1 LQITATHQLQ
11 TAVTS
16 LALVSRAIILASAK
30 EEATGHSNML
40 DTESATSLKDTLV
53 MAMFSTLMGL
63 DANDPP
69 KTLATM
75 QFYCSVL
82 SSVSPC
88 FFTIK
93 CLVLILVHCL
103 VTVMHQIVI

>member
-1 LQITATHQLQ
+1 MQITATHQLQ

-16 LALVSRAIILASAK
+16 LALVVRPILLASAK
-30 EEATGHSNML
+30 EAAAGHSPMV
-40 DTESATSLKDTLV
+40 DSESATSFKDTLV
-53 MAMFSTLMGL
+53 MAMFNTLMGL

-82 SSVSPC
+82 SSVSFLFPHIT
-88 FFTIK
+88 FQ
-93 CLVLILVHCL
+93 LV
-103 VTVMHQIVI
+103 

>member
-1 LQITATHQLQ
+1 
-11 TAVTS
+11 
-16 LALVSRAIILASAK
+16 
-30 EEATGHSNML
+30 ML

-53 MAMFSTLMGL
+53 MALFSTLMGL

-82 SSVSPC
+82 SSVSSR
-88 FFTIK
+88 FLGVS
-93 CLVLILVHCL
+93 CLLIYRF
-103 VTVMHQIVI
+103 IV